1 MHSQNN
7 REEATMTTTLAK
19 PLRSRMIRRIGVTTA
34 LTIAVLTSVSTAEA
48 TPRENGCNGL
58 FEVARFATFK
68 NVGDTHGHNTV
79 HHQFELHG
87 CGHHH

>member
-1 MHSQNN
+1 
-7 REEATMTTTLAK
+7 MTTTLAK
-19 PLRSRMIRRIGVTTA
+19 PMRARMIRRIGVATA
-34 LTIAVLTSVSTAEA
+34 LAVPVLMSVSAVGA

-68 NVGDTHGHNTV
+68 NVGDTHGHDTV

-87 CGHHH
+87 CAHHH